1 MPLYRQKWFLATGI
15 VIAAA
20 FLLLLYLKIQPNR
33 SVEQSAADLASSSTV
48 KTGETWKSIYFADEK
63 IGYVRSVLKQEETG
77 AYILE
82 ETVFFRFNSMG
93 MVHDISLDTSA
104 RLKTDFSLDRFDFD
118 MSSGLMT
125 VSASGRVSG
134 DEVVIETSNPGI
146 SGKRKFR
153 LPVDKNPY
161 LVSGMLM
168 DLARSGP
175 PFPEQK
181 EYSLFDP
188 AFMSFSDATVSFRGK
203 QTVSVSVSVSGE
215 QTDALALSLSFKG
228 FTQKIW
234 MDENGRS
241 LMEKGLMGM
250 KIVADSKSGALEA
263 IVKKPGR
270 DITDMAAI
278 SFRGSIENPENL
290 TELEVKITGID
301 PSGFDLDNHRQT
313 LSGNILTIRK
323 ESLPASSK
331 TQDKAENL
339 KSFTEPEPF
348 IQSDHE
354 AVIQKAQ
361 DITKDAG
368 SDLEK
373 IRHVVRWVHDN
384 IRKMPV
390 VTVPS
395 ALSTLESK
403 KGDCNEHA
411 VLTAALARAVDIPCR
426 VETGLYYL
434 NGKFRY
440 HAWNA
445 FYAGG
450 WITADTVFNQIPAD
464 VTHISLTSGEARSET
479 ALAGVIGKIK
489 LEPVKEKS
497 P

>member
-1 MPLYRQKWFLATGI
+1 MPLYRQKWFLATGT
-15 VIAAA
+15 VVAAV
-20 FLLLLYLKIQPNR
+20 FLLLMYLKIQPNR
-33 SVEQSAADLASSSTV
+33 GVEQSAEDLASSPAV

-63 IGYVRSVLKQEETG
+63 IGYVRSVLKQEEKG

-134 DEVVIETSNPGI
+134 DEVVIETSNPDT
-146 SGKRKFR
+146 SGKREFR
-153 LPVDKNPY
+153 VQVDKKPY

-175 PFPEQK
+175 PFPDQK
-181 EYSLFDP
+181 DYSLFDP
-188 AFMSFSDATVSFRGK
+188 AFMSFSDATVSYHGK
-203 QTVSVSVSVSGE
+203 QTVSVSGS
-215 QTDALALSLSFKG
+215 QTSAFALSLSFKG

-250 KIVADSKSGALEA
+250 KMVADSKSNALDG
-263 IVKKPGR
+263 IVRKPGR
-270 DITDMAAI
+270 DITDMAAV
-278 SFRGSIENPENL
+278 SFSNLIENPENL
-290 TELEVKITGID
+290 AELKVKITGID
-301 PSGFDLDNHRQT
+301 PSGFNLSNHRQT

-323 ESLPASSK
+323 ETLPDPGDTLK
-331 TQDKAENL
+331 NEPNL
-339 KSFTEPEPF
+339 KTFTEPEPF

-354 AVIQKAQ
+354 SVIQKARE
-361 DITKDAG
+361 ITKDAD

-373 IRHVVRWVHDN
+373 IRCIVRWVHYN
-384 IRKMPV
+384 IRKTPV

-445 FYAGG
+445 FYTGG
-450 WITADTVFNQIPAD
+450 WITGDAVFNQIPAD

-479 ALAGVIGKIK
+479 ALAGIIGRIK
-489 LEPVKEKS
+489 LEPVNKES
-497 P
+497 R

>member
-1 MPLYRQKWFLATGI
+1 MPLYRQKWFLAAGI
-15 VIAAA
+15 VVAAV

-33 SVEQSAADLASSSTV
+33 GVEESTADLASSPAV

-63 IGYVRSVLKQEETG
+63 IGYVRSVLKQEEKG
-77 AYILE
+77 EYILE

-104 RLKTDFSLDRFDFD
+104 RLQRNFSLDRFCFD
-118 MSSGLMT
+118 MTSGLMSIS
-125 VSASGRVSG
+125 VSGRVKK
-134 DEVVIETSNPGI
+134 DHVVIETSNPGTA
-146 SGKRKFR
+146 GKRDFR
-153 LPVDKNPY
+153 IAVDKKPY

-168 DLARSGP
+168 DFARSGP

-188 AFMSFSDATVSFRGK
+188 ATMSFSDATVSFSGK
-203 QTVSVSVSVSGE
+203 QTVSVSDE

-250 KIVADSKSGALEA
+250 KIVGDSKSNALDG
-263 IVKKPGR
+263 IVEKPGR
-270 DITDMAAI
+270 DITDMAAV
-278 SFRGSIENPENL
+278 SFSNLIENPENL
-290 TELEVKITGID
+290 AELKVKITGID
-301 PSGFDLDNHRQT
+301 LSEFDIANHRQT

-323 ESLPASSK
+323 ETLPE
-331 TQDKAENL
+331 TGDGRNNTENL
-339 KSFTEPEPF
+339 KRFTEPEPF

-354 AVIQKAQ
+354 SVIQKARE
-361 DITKDAG
+361 ITKDAG
-368 SDLEK
+368 SDLET
-373 IRHVVRWVHDN
+373 IRRIVRWVHDN
-384 IRKMPV
+384 IRKTPV

-411 VLTAALARAVDIPCR
+411 VLTAALARAVDIPCT

-450 WITADTVFNQIPAD
+450 WITADAVFNQIPAD

-479 ALAGVIGKIK
+479 ALAGIIGKIK

-497 P
+497 R

>member
-1 MPLYRQKWFLATGI
+1 MPLYRQKWFLAAGI
-15 VIAAA
+15 VVAAV

-33 SVEQSAADLASSSTV
+33 GVEQSAADLASSPAV

-63 IGYVRSVLKQEETG
+63 IGYVQSILKQEKKG
-77 AYILE
+77 GYILE

-93 MVHDISLDTSA
+93 MVHDISLDTRA
-104 RLKTDFSLDRFDFD
+104 RLETDFSLDRFGFD
-118 MSSGLMT
+118 MTSSLMT
-125 VSASGRVSG
+125 VSTSGRVKG
-134 DEVVIETSNPGI
+134 DHVVIETSSPGTD
-146 SGKRKFR
+146 GKREFR
-153 LPVDKNPY
+153 LPVDKKPY
-161 LVSGMLM
+161 LVSGMLLN
-168 DLARSGP
+168 LARSGP
-175 PFPEQK
+175 PFPDQT

-188 AFMSFSDATVSFRGK
+188 ATMSFSDATVSYHGK
-203 QTVSVSVSVSGE
+203 ETVSVSGN
-215 QTDALALSLSFKG
+215 QTTAHAVSLSFKG

-234 MDENGRS
+234 MNKNGRPV
-241 LMEKGLMGM
+241 LEKGLMGM
-250 KIVADSKSGALEA
+250 EIAADTKSGALEG

-270 DITDMAAI
+270 DITAMAAV
-278 SFRGSIENPENL
+278 SFRRSIENPENL

-301 PSGFDLDNHRQT
+301 PTGFNLSNHRQT

-323 ESLPASSK
+323 ETLPE
-331 TQDKAENL
+331 TGDGRHNAEKL
-339 KSFTEPEPF
+339 KRFTGPEPF
-348 IQSDHE
+348 IRSDHE
-354 AVIQKAQ
+354 SVIQKAQ

-373 IRHVVRWVHDN
+373 MKNIVRWVHDHV
-384 IRKMPV
+384 RKMPV

-395 ALSTLESK
+395 ALSTLENK

-450 WITADTVFNQIPAD
+450 WITADAVYNQIPAD

-479 ALAGVIGKIK
+479 ALAGIIGKIK
-489 LEPVKEKS
+489 LEPVNEENR
-497 P
+497 